1 MLVDTNLLISAMLS
15 VASPP
20 ARVLDLGMASHFDLL
35 ISAGSIE
42 ELFEKCAQKPYLAQR
57 IPASA
62 LTRFV
67 DLLSVSATILPNPE
81 LPPEAVTR
89 DPRDDY
95 LIAHA
100 VAEQIDTLVSGDRDL
115 LALDGAFPFRILAP
129 AAFVAAL
136 EADDDTR

>member
-1 MLVDTNLLISAMLS
+1 MLS

-42 ELFEKCAQKPYLAQR
+42 ELLEKCAQKPYLAQR

-67 DLLSVSATILPNPE
+67 DLLSVSATILPNPDM
-81 LPPEAVTR
+81 PPEAVTR
-89 DPRDDY
+89 DPKDDY

-100 VAEQIDTLVSGDRDL
+100 LAEEVDTLVSGDRDL
-115 LALDGAFPFRILAP
+115 LALDCTFPFRILAP
-129 AAFVAAL
+129 AAFVAEL
-136 EADDDTR
+136 DQESGTTN